1 VPALEERITALEASV
16 SRLTE
21 ALTDTVA
28 TLRDL
33 VGTLKPTA
41 EVLQELAGLVKNLVE
56 AQLRVEKRLEA
67 LEGRVDRLEAALT
80 RLAEAQAET
89 EKRLGELADRV
100 DALARAQA
108 ETEKRLGELADRVDA
123 LARAQAETEKRL
135 GELADRVGELD
146 GFYQEVR
153 FSRRAPAV
161 LGRAGF
167 RRVRPV
173 PAEEL
178 FDLIDTLEEQGRL
191 LPEERNRLAETD
203 LVVRA
208 RRDGQEVWVAVEVS
222 STVDVRDARRAAESA
237 ALLARTLG
245 VEAAAAVAGR
255 RIGPKALREARR
267 LNVLILVPTGR

>member
-1 VPALEERITALEASV
+1 MPALEERITALEASV

-80 RLAEAQAET
+80 RLAE
-89 EKRLGELADRV
+89 
-100 DALARAQA
+100 AQA

>member
-1 VPALEERITALEASV
+1 MPALEGRITALEAAV

-28 TLRDL
+28 TLKDL
-33 VGTLKPTA
+33 AGSLKPTA
-41 EVLQELAGLVKNLVE
+41 GVLQELAALVKNLAE
-56 AQLRVEKRLEA
+56 AQLRIERRLEV
-67 LEGRVDRLEAALT
+67 LEGRVDRLEAAIT

-89 EKRLGELADRV
+89 EKRLGELTERV
-100 DALARAQA
+100 DALAQAQA
-108 ETEKRLGELADRVDA
+108 ETEKRLGELTERVDA
-123 LARAQAETEKRL
+123 LAQAQAETEKRL
-135 GELADRVGELD
+135 KLLADRVGELY
-146 GFYQEVR
+146 GFYQEIR

-203 LVVRA
+203 LIVRA

-222 STVDVRDARRAAESA
+222 STVDVRDVERAAESA
-237 ALLARTLG
+237 ALLVRTLG
-245 VEAAAAVAGR
+245 VEAVAAVAGR
-255 RIGPKALREARR
+255 RIGPAAAAVARR
-267 LNVLILVPTGR
+267 RGVLVLSQAGT

>member
-1 VPALEERITALEASV
+1 MPALEERITALEAAV

-21 ALTDTVA
+21 ALTDTVE

-33 VGTLKPTA
+33 AGTLKPTA
-41 EVLQELAGLVKNLVE
+41 EVLQELAALVKNLVE

-89 EKRLGELADRV
+89 EKRLGELTERV

-108 ETEKRLGELADRVDA
+108 ETEKRLEE

-135 GELADRVGELD
+135 EELAERVGELD

-237 ALLARTLG
+237 ALLARILG
-245 VEAAAAVAGR
+245 APAAAAVAGR